1 MANPSNLYAE
11 KIFAEHPSVL
21 WALDDVAN
29 FVSYIPESVQDLTT
43 WTVTND
49 DALTSFDNDSSP
61 YPKNKDAA
69 TTFISGIAAGSP
81 GDANTVS
88 GLSATTFSSTT
99 EDFVIGCWIYSYN
112 SQITSIELGYK
123 EGASA
128 AVTQSET
135 ITKFNEW
142 VFVSKRFTGSVTNAN
157 VVLEI
162 NYTTSSDGG
171 EDYDFLING
180 LSVGYQSE
188 EFNVNSV
195 GVQPVALPSTISLD
209 PVYAWTGTAENSKST
224 ETNSYGVVRTNLHP
238 NPSAGIN
245 VTGYAGSSMTI
256 SRSTLYS
263 SSSVLG
269 TCTSTGTNRYVDY
282 SSRIAVTQGNTYTF
296 SVYIYFP
303 RDNAG
308 SSTVRLQ
315 LYPHNGTSFG
325 SATASADLVITRGSW
340 TRMSVT
346 ATAGTVGGLPTTS
359 MLPRVLITSSFA
371 SGNTMHLDNSLFEQ
385 SSTVEKYFDGSS
397 TATKAIEALA
407 YGGKDLSGYYIVD
420 PDNALVAKNTG
431 IPMAYGASGITRI
444 VPNSS
449 EGPSLIIPGLGFLN
463 ESGQNVDKTFEAWL
477 RVNSNAVTPK
487 RIMGPLNST
496 DGLYVNGAFLIF
508 KIDKHTISH
517 YVAEWFRPMLVNVCL
532 TRNFATLMVN
542 GEQVGSINFDTD
554 SLTSVTAN
562 TKLDANDKDQ
572 DWLGFYA
579 YTDVPSIDVDC
590 IAIYPYL
597 VNETVAK
604 RRFVYGQGVRF
615 PENLDVVY
623 NGKSVLVDY
632 PIANYSNNYNY
643 PQIGKWKQGLVDG
656 VITDNSYISVPNYS
670 LPSVNL
676 STGEESD
683 WLTDLHDAQD
693 SLDSLGTF
701 IRVRPDSGWS
711 SVNSYLAFDS
721 GNIITEPIKGIFGVF
736 KRDGSSSSEQT
747 LIKIQNKTNG
757 NYFKVSING
766 TTLYYKVYVNGT
778 ATTLKTV
785 TSVATS
791 FSVGVDVDSLIANED
806 VDMSSIFKNP
816 NYVSIFIGGDSLTAS
831 NSFDG
836 NIYKIGFCSQKN
848 FEKIGSSFTDGYI
861 TTTNATSIL
870 AHVPSYGLFFN
881 TDMDVPELD
890 VEVNSQWEDYVPLS
904 TLGKFVN
911 TTSGTQ
917 EYDLDFMQVNVSYP
931 EMQIFDGTNYDTD
944 NAMIKTYVAFKYLDE
959 GVTASSTSYTT
970 EALNKGMVVQPTSTW
985 ESKKFEVVSGSVVYP
1000 PTVFDESRTFQ
1011 DVSIIVFVEFFVRGI
1026 NRYPIRL
1033 KSLEISSKALDD
1045 NTTGDNTALNAIGT
1059 KLGTSVYPY
1068 KTVGGSLNYKESN
1081 PHTIYKGTSP
1091 YLYLTSNS
1099 GLRLSGAYDSG
1110 VDRGFLL
1117 KINDRSA
1124 PTFNISSMQ
1133 VALLNNLETFTAAS
1147 DILFEIKDKNG
1158 TIIFYIDSI
1167 NSGNTRA
1174 RIYAEQNGTAYTKIK
1189 YYWNGQLVNEPVMNV
1204 REWGMLGIVF
1214 TELLDF
1220 SSSPGTIKIKSPI
1233 LFDLLSYYQL
1243 DASAQRLQLVQ
1254 RTWFEVNY
1262 PSAADTMLYPLL
1274 EGANTYLEWDWEGS
1288 STIFWNTLA
1297 YKTVESDTFIDPNSI
1312 YKTYIGTNK
1321 IVVDSNNSAGK
1332 IHSHEYSYSLYQNS
1346 QVQVTL
1352 LPEPA

>member
-29 FVSYIPESVQDLTT
+29 FISYIPESVQDLTT

-49 DALTSFDNDSSP
+49 DALTAYDNDLSP

-69 TTFISGIAAGSP
+69 TTFISGIAAAPAGTL
-81 GDANTVS
+81 NTVS
-88 GLSATTFSSTT
+88 AISATTFSSTT
-99 EDFVIGCWIYSYN
+99 EDFVIGAWFYSFN
-112 SQITSIELGYK
+112 PQIKSVNLGYK
-123 EGASA
+123 EGAST
-128 AVTQSET
+128 AVLKSESLF
-135 ITKFNEW
+135 KYGEW
-142 VFVSKRFTGSVTNAN
+142 VFVSKRFDGSVTNAN

-162 NYTTSSDGG
+162 TYFTSIDGG
-171 EDYDFLING
+171 ESYDFLVNG

-195 GVQPVALPSTISLD
+195 GVQTVALPSTIS
-209 PVYAWTGTAENSKST
+209 TT
-224 ETNSYGVVRTNLHP
+224 EDHG
-238 NPSAGIN
+238 
-245 VTGYAGSSMTI
+245 
-256 SRSTLYS
+256 
-263 SSSVLG
+263 
-269 TCTSTGTNRYVDY
+269 
-282 SSRIAVTQGNTYTF
+282 
-296 SVYIYFP
+296 
-303 RDNAG
+303 
-308 SSTVRLQ
+308 
-315 LYPHNGTSFG
+315 
-325 SATASADLVITRGSW
+325 
-340 TRMSVT
+340 
-346 ATAGTVGGLPTTS
+346 
-359 MLPRVLITSSFA
+359 
-371 SGNTMHLDNSLFEQ
+371 
-385 SSTVEKYFDGSS
+385 
-397 TATKAIEALA
+397 IEAVA

-420 PDNALVAKNTG
+420 QDNALVAKNTG

-449 EGPSLIIPGLGFLN
+449 EGPSLILPGLGFLN
-463 ESGQNVDKTFEAWL
+463 ESGQNLDKTFEAWL
-477 RVNSNAVTPK
+477 RINSKAIVPK

-517 YVAEWFRPMLVNVCL
+517 YIAEWFRPMLVNVCL

-554 SLTSVTAN
+554 SLTSVIAN
-562 TKLDANDKDQ
+562 TKLDANNKDQ

-579 YTDVPSIDVDC
+579 YDDVPSIDVDC
-590 IAIYPYL
+590 VAIYPYL

-643 PQIGKWKQGLVDG
+643 PQIGKWKQGIVDG
-656 VITDNSYISVPNYS
+656 VTTDNSYISVPNYT
-670 LPSVNL
+670 LPSVKL
-676 STGEESD
+676 STGTESD
-683 WLTDLHDAQD
+683 WTADLYDAQD

-711 SVNSYLAFDS
+711 SVNAYLSFDS
-721 GNIITEPIKGIFGVF
+721 GNIINESVKGIFGVF
-736 KRDGSSSSEQT
+736 KRDGSSASEQT
-747 LIKIQNKTNG
+747 LIKLQNKTNG
-757 NYFKVSING
+757 NYFKISING
-766 TTLYYKVYVNGT
+766 TTVYYKVYINGA

-806 VDMSSIFKNP
+806 IDMSSIFKNP
-816 NYVSIFIGGDSLTAS
+816 NYVSVFIGGDSLTSS

-836 NIYKIGFCSQKN
+836 NIYKIGFCSQRN
-848 FEKIGSSFTDGYI
+848 FEKVSSSFTDGYI

-870 AHVPSYGLFFN
+870 SHVASYGLFFN
-881 TDMDVPELD
+881 IDMDVPEID

-911 TTSGTQ
+911 TTSGIQ
-917 EYDLDFMQVNVSYP
+917 EYDLDFMQINFSYP
-931 EMQIFDGTNYDTD
+931 EMQIFNGTNYNTD
-944 NAMIKTYVAFKYLDE
+944 NAMVKTYVAFKYLDE
-959 GVTASSTSYTT
+959 GVTASSTSYTI
-970 EALNKGMVVQPTSTW
+970 EALSEGMVVQPTSTW
-985 ESKKFEVVSGSVVYP
+985 ESKKFEVVNGSVVYP
-1000 PTVFDESRTFQ
+1000 PTVFDENRTFQ
-1011 DVSIIVFVEFFVRGI
+1011 DASIIVFVEFFVRGI

-1045 NTTGDNTALNAIGT
+1045 NTTGDNTSLNAIGT

-1068 KTVGGSLNYKESN
+1068 KTVAGSLNYKESN

-1174 RIYAEQNGTAYTKIK
+1174 RIYAEQNGSAYTKIK
-1189 YYWNGQLVNEPVMNV
+1189 YYWNGQLVNEPVLNV

-1220 SSSPGTIKIKSPI
+1220 SSSPGTIKVKSPI

-1262 PSAADTMLYPLL
+1262 PSPSDITLYPLI
-1274 EGANTYLEWDWEGS
+1274 EGFNTFLEWDWEGS
-1288 STIFWNTLA
+1288 SNITWNTLA
-1297 YKTVESDTFIDPNSI
+1297 YKTVESNTFIDPNSI

-1321 IVVDSNNSAGK
+1321 IVVDSNDSAGK